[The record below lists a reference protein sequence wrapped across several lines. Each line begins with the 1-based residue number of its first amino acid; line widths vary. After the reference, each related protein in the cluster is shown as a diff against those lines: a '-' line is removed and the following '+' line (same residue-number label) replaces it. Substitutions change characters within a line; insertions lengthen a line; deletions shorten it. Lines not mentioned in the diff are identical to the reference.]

1 MFISY
6 ICSLSLILTHA
17 IIFSVAFILF
27 NILSVCNDISFLLF
41 RSLFYVGISQ
51 ISFDNP
57 REPCVIWKAQ
67 FSSTPLYGKYNC
79 LYIYNFTS
87 LVLYCIHSLYCIT
100 FPLQL
105 IRLRFG
111 HVWSGRLNF
120 LAHHSTVNIIVSIS
134 IISHLS
140 FYIASTHCIA
150 LRFPY
155 SSSVCDLV
163 MCDLEGSIF

>member
-1 MFISY
+1 MILLTSSPILSFVSFFYLSIVINYLSPRLIAKIAILYFTFKKNLFISY

-51 ISFDNP
+51 ISFDNQ
-57 REPCVIWKAQ
+57 REPFVISKAQ

-105 IRLRFG
+105 IRLRCIF
-111 HVWSGRLNF
+111 
-120 LAHHSTVNIIVSIS
+120 
-134 IISHLS
+134 
-140 FYIASTHCIA
+140 STHRSHVPLHYPA
-150 LRFPY
+150 L
-155 SSSVCDLV
+155 
-163 MCDLEGSIF
+163 